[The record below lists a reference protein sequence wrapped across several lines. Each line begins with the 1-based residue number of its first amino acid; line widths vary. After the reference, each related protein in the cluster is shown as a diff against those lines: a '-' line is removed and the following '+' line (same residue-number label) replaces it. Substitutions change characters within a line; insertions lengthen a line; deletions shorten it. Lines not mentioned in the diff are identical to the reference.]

1 MIYHMST
8 RIVRSKVQAKCG
20 ECHGVSWCQVSMH
33 FLVNDIFMCFFF
45 GLAIKEVTEALPSRA
60 SSPKKLRKIF
70 IRRPSLWGVTSRWF
84 LEPYPKGNQS
94 IDGDT
99 GRRCW
104 TCSSLCS
111 ILRLTTLERAGDGRW
126 WSDGMGFWFSYWLA
140 ACFRSWSK
148 HWYIPDSQTIRLSV
162 CNMGNMY

>member
-60 SSPKKLRKIF
+60 SSPKKLRKISCL
-70 IRRPSLWGVTSRWF
+70 RRSLWGVTSRWF

-104 TCSSLCS
+104 ACSSLCS